1 MKTKY
6 YDKQIYA
13 RNENIKGA
21 LVVIISFIL
30 GFASG
35 YIAINKEL
43 EKQNNEK
50 QEYINT
56 LEQKIEEKETKIRE
70 QYIELDSLR
79 ETVYM
84 YQVYGN

>member
-6 YDKQIYA
+6 YDKHIYA

-56 LEQKIEEKETKIRE
+56 LEQKVEEQETKIRE

-84 YQVYGN
+84 YQIYGN

>member
-35 YIAINKEL
+35 YIATNKEL

-50 QEYINT
+50 QEYIST
-56 LEQKIEEKETKIRE
+56 LEQKVEEQETKIRE
-70 QYIELDSLR
+70 Q
-79 ETVYM
+79 
-84 YQVYGN
+84 